1 MPDEV
6 TERPAVEPAALQSQ
20 EAAGL
25 CFLDDDLGGVRRHL
39 ELAFQQWRAVGEA
52 KAAARV
58 AAGLADLHGS
68 CLGNPA
74 AGRGWVQRGRRILE
88 PVGRCVELG
97 YLELSIVACEA
108 PDVTQLL
115 VAAELAL
122 ELALEFNDS
131 DLEARALADS
141 GYALVVQ
148 GRLTEGF
155 NRLDEAMA
163 ALSAGEV
170 RDIGIAGTSYC
181 ALLSACDRAG
191 DVKRAEEW
199 SHVIEQ
205 TVLNPLG
212 GRPRILHAHCRL
224 AYGSVLCTVGQWPEG
239 EAAMLEVLTTRGSTG
254 GHRGD
259 AASRLAGLRLL
270 QGRFE
275 EAEELLESAL
285 TRPSAAE
292 PLARLHLWRGDPD
305 MAAVVARREV
315 DDVPG
320 DRLRTGA
327 LLSLLVEANIARD
340 DLESASSW
348 ARRLT
353 EIAVA
358 EDPGLKAE
366 AAVAAARVA
375 AASLDPSA
383 ALEHYQAATRQLGD
397 DRPLLCGV
405 ISLEVAHVLA
415 EMADAPAAIIEA
427 QRALT
432 TFDRLG
438 AKLLADRTDA
448 LLRSLGT
455 RSRGAGRSP
464 GARLDALSKRER
476 EVLALLRQGLTNAEI
491 GARLFISTKTAEHHV
506 GHVLAKLGV
515 RSRAE
520 AAALAAASGEAK
532 ESPRGPNG

>member
-1 MPDEV
+1 M
-6 TERPAVEPAALQSQ
+6 LSQ
-20 EAAGL
+20 EAAQQ
-25 CFLDDDLGGVRRHL
+25 CFLSEDLDGARRHL
-39 ELAFQQWRAVGEA
+39 ELAFQQWREVGEA

-58 AAGLADLHGS
+58 AAGLADLHAS

-74 AGRGWVQRGRRILE
+74 AGRGWAQRGRRLLK
-88 PVGRCVELG
+88 PVGRCAELG
-97 YLELSIVACEA
+97 YLELSVVACEA
-108 PDVTQLL
+108 PNVDELL
-115 VAAELAL
+115 TAAELSL
-122 ELALEFNDS
+122 ELALEFGDA

-170 RDIGIAGTSYC
+170 RDLGIAGTSYC

-199 SHVIEQ
+199 SHVIAQ

-212 GRPRILHAHCRL
+212 GQPRVLHAHCRL
-224 AYGSVLCTVGQWPEG
+224 AYGSVLCTVGLWPEG
-239 EAAMLEVLTTRGSTG
+239 ESAMLEVLTAQGSTF

-259 AASRLAGLRLL
+259 AAARLAGLRLL

-275 EAEELLESAL
+275 EAEELLRSAL

-292 PLARLHLWRGDPD
+292 PLARLHLLRGDPD
-305 MAAVVARREV
+305 LSAVVARREL
-315 DDVPG
+315 DGVPG

-340 DLESASSW
+340 DVDAASAC
-348 ARRLT
+348 ARQL
-353 EIAVA
+353 ADLAAA
-358 EDPGLKAE
+358 EDPALKAE

-375 AASLDPSA
+375 AASFNPTD
-383 ALEHYQAATRQLGD
+383 ALELFQAAAGQLGE

-405 ISLEVAHVLA
+405 ISLEVAQLLA
-415 EMADAPAAIIEA
+415 EMADAPAAIVEA

-432 TFDRLG
+432 TFERLG

-464 GARLDALSKRER
+464 SARLDALSGRER
-476 EVLALLRQGLTNAEI
+476 EVLLLLREGLTNAEI
-491 GARLFISTKTAEHHV
+491 GARLFISPKTAEHHV
-506 GHVLAKLGV
+506 SRVLAKLGV

-520 AAALAAASGEAK
+520 AAAVAAVLRDG
-532 ESPRGPNG
+532 NGTP